1 MASHTTQSL
10 QSLLSSLLPDAINYQ
25 ITWTSQ
31 ADPTSGMLT
40 LTVFSAT
47 HKRTLHYYTGDLSD
61 KAKSGIS
68 EKLLVIVAALCT
80 MNATMSATTELSAAE
95 SPAAGSRRARPD
107 KTTGN
112 GKTPLA
118 ESTGLFGHIPEGDN
132 G

>member
-1 MASHTTQSL
+1 MENPIIQSL
-10 QSLLSSLLPDAINYQ
+10 QSLLSSLLPDASNYQ
-25 ITWTSQ
+25 LTWTSQ

-47 HKRTLHYYTGDLSD
+47 QKRTLHYYTGDLSE

-68 EKLLVIVAALCT
+68 EKLLVIIAALCT
-80 MNATMSATTELSAAE
+80 MNATMSVTAELSAAE
-95 SPAAGSRRARPD
+95 SPAAGLRKGKAV

-112 GKTPLA
+112 GKTPLP
-118 ESTGLFGHIPEGDN
+118 ESTGLFGHIPGGDN